1 MDLEKEQINNF
12 NKICDKIHSKF
23 KNNSS
28 RNYHYLEKICRENNM
43 MIDDYLYNQ
52 GYKDYNEYLDN
63 IRFVPIKELQIDE
76 IMSKIPK
83 IIKEYID
90 HPIEDLK
97 DENYLKQQLCDSVNE
112 LVYADNE
119 VCYYNCQ
126 DGDFVYIDTLEA
138 MGFEDDEFSLLK
150 GQTLLVNELAVNYI
164 FVDDNKSLF
173 NEIKKKY
180 NTYDCIK
187 ENCYISDWFKDK
199 IEEVNKE
206 RFKDLRELTQC
217 VDFIKLKDI
226 FSDEVLEEIEKVLE
240 DYHFYQS
247 LYDDGEMD
255 IINEYTQKYGNR
267 SVIDWYEGITSTEEF
282 VEKYLCNKLDG
293 IEK

>member
-12 NKICDKIHSKF
+12 NKICDEIHSKF

>member
-1 MDLEKEQINNF
+1 MNLEVEGI
-12 NKICDKIHSKF
+12 NKICHKIHSEF
-23 KNNSS
+23 KENKS
-28 RNYHYLEKICRENNM
+28 RNYNFLKKICNDNNI

-52 GYKDYNEYLDN
+52 GYRSYNEYLDD
-63 IRFVPIKELQIDE
+63 IRFVPIKELDKDE
-76 IMSKIPK
+76 IISKVPT

-90 HPIEDLK
+90 HPIEDLNN
-97 DENYLKQQLCDSVNE
+97 EEYLKNQFCDSINE

-126 DGDFVYIDTLEA
+126 DGDFLYIDTLEA
-138 MGFEDDEFSLLK
+138 MGFENDEFTLLK
-150 GQTLLVNELAVNYI
+150 GQTLFVNELAVNNI

-173 NEIKKKY
+173 NNIKKKY

-187 ENCYISDWFKDK
+187 DNCYISDWFKDK
-199 IEEVNKE
+199 IEEVNNE
-206 RFKDLRELTQC
+206 RFKDLRELKQC
-217 VDFIKLKDI
+217 IDYTKLKDF

-247 LYDDGEMD
+247 LYDDGEID
-255 IINEYTQKYGNR
+255 IIDEYTKKYGNR
-267 SVIDWYEGITSTEEF
+267 NVIDWYEGITQTEEF
-282 VEKYLCNKLDG
+282 IENYLCNKLDS

>member
-12 NKICDKIHSKF
+12 NKICDEIHSKF

-52 GYKDYNEYLDN
+52 GYNNYTEYLDD

-119 VCYYNCQ
+119 ICYYNCQ

-138 MGFEDDEFSLLK
+138 MGFEDDEYSLLK
-150 GQTLLVNELAVNYI
+150 DRTLFVNELAVNYI
-164 FVDDNKSLF
+164 FVDDNKSLL

-199 IEEVNKE
+199 IEEINDE

-247 LYDDGEMD
+247 LYDDGEID

-267 SVIDWYEGITSTEEF
+267 SVIDWYEGITPTEEF
-282 VEKYLCNKLDG
+282 VEKYLCNKLDN

>member
-52 GYKDYNEYLDN
+52 GYNNYTEYLDD

-226 FSDEVLEEIEKVLE
+226 
-240 DYHFYQS
+240 Y
-247 LYDDGEMD
+247 
-255 IINEYTQKYGNR
+255 
-267 SVIDWYEGITSTEEF
+267 
-282 VEKYLCNKLDG
+282 
-293 IEK
+293 